1 MTHFQLLYCGD
12 WWTNLLK
19 HLFPLPPSTSLNP
32 SLLQWEWRHG
42 CRGSRYRQ
50 TTVIPWYTAKYLQQD
65 STRART
71 HTHKHTQRFTKA
83 HAQAS
88 SRFSVSPFFTY
99 ARAHTQKQKHGRWWC
114 SGCFGPWRR
123 RHSNHSALTSSSG
136 VQEERQTDTHCLCL
150 FHFKLYYGNQF
161 FFFFLNETHSASAH
175 THSADAVLAEGSFI
189 GTFFACHRQRAGTF
203 SDYLTGDINTHIQ
216 LTVLSVS
223 RHVRSAS
230 APV

>member
-42 CRGSRYRQ
+42 CHGSLYRQ

-99 ARAHTQKQKHGRWWC
+99 ARAHTHTHTSERV
-114 SGCFGPWRR
+114 SGCTVYTSHVDLVIYLYITEGVVSWIGLSQWRR
-123 RHSNHSALTSSSG
+123 SGGSGAFHS
-136 VQEERQTDTHCLCL
+136 
-150 FHFKLYYGNQF
+150 
-161 FFFFLNETHSASAH
+161 
-175 THSADAVLAEGSFI
+175 
-189 GTFFACHRQRAGTF
+189 
-203 SDYLTGDINTHIQ
+203 
-216 LTVLSVS
+216 
-223 RHVRSAS
+223 VRSRSWTAR
-230 APV
+230 AETEL